1 VAIYDRCVDLADSAT
16 TPRRTY
22 NSTRRRQNAAQTRQA
37 IVHAA
42 RDQFLQRGWHG
53 AAMRDIARDAG
64 VAVETVY
71 SNFSSKA
78 VLFKEVLNVLVVG
91 DDQPIALSER
101 PEYRA
106 VTAGP
111 LPVRIEAMARMVA
124 DVQGRVARLRMVLRE
139 AARAD
144 DELAET
150 ERTVAAE
157 EREQTRLGL
166 QWFVPDPSDSDIEG
180 WQAICSSDVYVLLT
194 EVRGWTTEQYVRWIS
209 EITQAALAAKGV
221 V

>member
-1 VAIYDRCVDLADSAT
+1 
-16 TPRRTY
+16 
-22 NSTRRRQNAAQTRQA
+22 
-37 IVHAA
+37 
-42 RDQFLQRGWHG
+42 
-53 AAMRDIARDAG
+53 MRDIARDAG

-139 AARAD
+139 AAAR
-144 DELAET
+144 
-150 ERTVAAE
+150 R
-157 EREQTRLGL
+157 R
-166 QWFVPDPSDSDIEG
+166 
-180 WQAICSSDVYVLLT
+180 
-194 EVRGWTTEQYVRWIS
+194 
-209 EITQAALAAKGV
+209 
-221 V
+221 